1 MNVEHLRKQAER
13 ALVPTIIGISIAVL
27 VILLNAFVLFLIFST
42 QALRAKVSLMLS
54 NILFISNFRISTSGF
69 LPWLYLT

>member
-42 QALRAKVSLMLS
+42 QALRAKVFFTFS
-54 NILFISNFRISTSGF
+54 NFLFIDIFRISTSGF